1 MEWFQKIPAELFY
14 VILAAVGGTARYL
27 QAYLNE
33 GKFAIKHFCA
43 HIVISAFSGYMF
55 YQFAFNF
62 LSLPETVIPVV
73 AGLGGWMGVES
84 MKMLE
89 DWWRKKINK

>member
-1 MEWFQKIPAELFY
+1 MEWFGKVPAELFY
-14 VILAAVGGTARYL
+14 VTVAAIGGVARYL

-33 GKFAIKHFCA
+33 GEFALRHFCA
-43 HIVISAFSGYMF
+43 HVLISAFSGYMF
-55 YQFAFNF
+55 YQFAINI
-62 LSLPETVIPVV
+62 LSLPETLIPVV

-89 DWWRKKINK
+89 DWLRKKMNK